1 MQEFYTLVTDVGG
14 AAIANATIL
23 GQKVSITNF
32 AVGDGAGNYYTPTS
46 KMTEL
51 KREVW
56 RGKPTSVEIDPQ
68 NANIMVISTVIP
80 AEIGGFTIREM
91 GLFSEDGKLIAV
103 SNCPDL
109 QKVTLDT
116 GVASELALTMQ
127 IAVSNTETIEF
138 KVDPT
143 VIIATKADVEDVK
156 KEIEN
161 PEFDDSGTTE
171 GINSFTDF
179 MAKVKSKMNIF
190 EFFKNF
196 KAGMKFILH
205 TGMIVDN
212 YATKEKGFLPDATL
226 VTSLKEQLDEQNNNI
241 GLNNK
246 YFYGDNI
253 DDAVK
258 TLYPNIQWR
267 TNYNFVWRSGTGSSL
282 IGGGSALVQG
292 YYTDENYETQM
303 LLSYSNKI
311 PIAMRYKIA
320 GVWNDWDKIVLNS
333 DLGIYKEIVH
343 TQQTLCNNK
352 VTIMET
358 QIEPGIYS
366 IYTAQYINNAG
377 YASRISLQ
385 LFIDDK
391 QIGENVFTTT
401 TEDFVRSLSIS
412 KIVNVTTASSVKVK
426 LASTSTNTV
435 LTNTSAYNSYTTILK
450 LK

>member
-226 VTSLKEQLDEQNNNI
+226 VTSLKEQLDEQNKNI
-241 GLNNK
+241 NGREIMKHLPFNGTDLNTI
-246 YFYGDNI
+246 NI
-253 DDAVK
+253 DDASG
-258 TLYPNIQWR
+258 
-267 TNYNFVWRSGTGSSL
+267 NFVAGFTNDVTEGTFPNKSWQNIVQFDTYHFRSQFSVTSDGRGGHPKPAIRSWWGSVWSDWYSL
-282 IGGGSALVQG
+282 V
-292 YYTDENYETQM
+292 T
-303 LLSYSNKI
+303 
-311 PIAMRYKIA
+311 
-320 GVWNDWDKIVLNS
+320 NS
-333 DLGIYKEIVH
+333 DLPIFETFIPTFNNTDTVAITLQHKVIDGGHIFVTNGDFVACPVPIVGIRLPDGDR
-343 TQQTLCNNK
+343 TNK
-352 VTIMET
+352 VEVRFASNIVGVAR
-358 QIEPGIYS
+358 INILYKPYYS
-366 IYTAQYINNAG
+366 
-377 YASRISLQ
+377 
-385 LFIDDK
+385 
-391 QIGENVFTTT
+391 
-401 TEDFVRSLSIS
+401 
-412 KIVNVTTASSVKVK
+412 
-426 LASTSTNTV
+426 
-435 LTNTSAYNSYTTILK
+435 
-450 LK
+450 